1 MTFWLKNTLKIPGIL
16 SGIFFGSLRRIRTV
30 FYKDGILRLSSRRWP
45 EEFIPDRFPGS
56 EIDPGFGDGFIL
68 FVRRSQN
75 ERYEWK
81 LWMLLMDQN
90 IPASFG
96 SFRLLSIDCI
106 LFLFY
111 ERSSKFF

>member
-1 MTFWLKNTLKIPGIL
+1 LVHLEELGLFLIRTES
-16 SGIFFGSLRRIRTV
+16 SGFLLEGSLA
-30 FYKDGILRLSSRRWP
+30 
-45 EEFIPDRFPGS
+45 EFIPDRFPGS

-68 FVRRSQN
+68 FLRRSQN

-81 LWMLLMDQN
+81 LWMLSMDQN
-90 IPASFG
+90 IVAPVG